1 MPLKELNCH
10 GKGDVVKKAG
20 TRVMLVFGDPIA
32 HSLSPVMQNAALKE
46 AGINSVY
53 GACRVPK
60 DKIGEAVA
68 AVRLFDIWGVNLTIP
83 LKEVVLPYLDGL
95 DEAARL
101 IGAVNTIVNRDGKL
115 TGYNTDVYGV
125 SKTLEVDLS
134 FNAAGKKVML
144 LGAGGASRAGIV
156 SLCESGVKELG
167 IANRNIERAKGL
179 AAEFAK
185 VFPQTSFKVYSMTPI
200 ELAKG
205 LSGADL
211 LINSTSVGLKGGRF
225 VDFPWQ
231 ALPAEAKVFDM
242 VCTAEETPFVE
253 SAKRHGHMATGGLGM
268 LAAQGE
274 KAFELWTDVPPKEWL
289 MRSVLNVAQG
299 KPAVLSVDDS
309 PLAGLFSAVGQK

>member
-1 MPLKELNCH
+1 
-10 GKGDVVKKAG
+10 
-20 TRVMLVFGDPIA
+20 MLVFGDPIA

-60 DKIGEAVA
+60 EKIGEAVA

-83 LKEVVLPYLDGL
+83 LKEVVCPHLDEL

-125 SKTLEVDLS
+125 SKTLEVDLA
-134 FNAAGKKVML
+134 FNAEGKKVML
-144 LGAGGASRAGIV
+144 LGAGGACRAGIV
-156 SLCESGVKELG
+156 SLCEAGVKELG
-167 IANRNIERAKGL
+167 IANRNVERAQSL

-185 VFPQTSFKVYSMTPI
+185 VFPQTEFHVYSLSPI

-205 LSGADL
+205 LKGADL
-211 LINSTSVGLKGGRF
+211 LINSTSVGLKGERF
-225 VDFPWQ
+225 ADFPWQ
-231 ALPAEAKVFDM
+231 ALPTDAKVFDM

-274 KAFELWTDVPPKEWL
+274 KAFELWTDVAPKEWL
-289 MRSVLNVAQG
+289 MRSCLAAAQG
-299 KPAVLSVDDS
+299 RPTVLPVEGS
-309 PLAGLFSAVGQK
+309 PMAGLFSAIGQK

>member
-1 MPLKELNCH
+1 
-10 GKGDVVKKAG
+10 
-20 TRVMLVFGDPIA
+20 MLVFGDPIA

-60 DKIGEAVA
+60 ERIGEAVA
-68 AVRLFDIWGVNLTIP
+68 AIRLFDIWGVNLTIP
-83 LKEVVLPYLDGL
+83 LKEVVLPHLDAL

-125 SKTLEVDLS
+125 SKTLEVDLD
-134 FNAAGKKVML
+134 FNPEGKKVMM

-156 SLCESGVKELG
+156 SLCEGGAKELG
-167 IANRNIERAKGL
+167 IANRNIERAQGL
-179 AAEFAK
+179 AAEFAE
-185 VFPQTSFKVYSMTPI
+185 VFPQTAFHVYSLAPI

-205 LSGADL
+205 LKNADL
-211 LINSTSVGLKGGRF
+211 LINSTSVGLKGERF

-231 ALPAEAKVFDM
+231 ALPTDAKVFDM

-274 KAFELWTDVPPKEWL
+274 KAFELWTNVVPKEWL
-289 MRSVLNVAQG
+289 MRSCLNAAQG
-299 KPAVLSVDDS
+299 KPTVLAVEGS
-309 PLAGLFSAVGQK
+309 PMAGLFSVMGQK

>member
-1 MPLKELNCH
+1 
-10 GKGDVVKKAG
+10 
-20 TRVMLVFGDPIA
+20 MLVFGDPIA

-68 AVRLFDIWGVNLTIP
+68 AVRLFDVWGVNLTIP
-83 LKEVVLPYLDGL
+83 LKEVVLPYLDEL

-101 IGAVNTIVNRDGKL
+101 IGAVNTIVNRDGHL

-125 SKTLEVDLS
+125 SKSLEVDLS

-156 SLCESGVKELG
+156 SLCEAGVKQLG
-167 IANRNIERAKGL
+167 IANRNVERAQSL
-179 AAEFAK
+179 AAEFGK
-185 VFPQTSFKVYSMTPI
+185 VFPQTEFHVYSLAPI

-205 LSGADL
+205 LKDVDL
-211 LINSTSVGLKGGRF
+211 LINSTSVGLKGERF

-231 ALPAEAKVFDM
+231 ALPTEAKVFDM
-242 VCTAEETPFVE
+242 VCTAAETPFVE

-274 KAFELWTDVPPKEWL
+274 KAFELWTHVEPKEWL
-289 MRSVLNVAQG
+289 MRSCLSAAQG
-299 KPAVLSVDDS
+299 KPTVLPVEGS
-309 PLAGLFSAVGQK
+309 PMAGFFSAIGQK